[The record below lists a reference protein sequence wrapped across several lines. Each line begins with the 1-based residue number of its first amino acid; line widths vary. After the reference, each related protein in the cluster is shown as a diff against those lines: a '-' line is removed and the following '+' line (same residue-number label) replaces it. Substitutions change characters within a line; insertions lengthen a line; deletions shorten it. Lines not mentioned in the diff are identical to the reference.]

1 MDNRRNS
8 FGPKSKIYL
17 DLCVYSR
24 PFDDQSHSRIALET
38 NAFIYLLDRIE
49 NTQYAVINSEMLKYE
64 NSRDPD
70 PVRKERVSSY
80 LGLAKEFVKI
90 DEEAINRA
98 IYLRGLNFDDLDALH
113 LALADGGGAAFFL
126 TCDDSIVRKAENH
139 EEKLKTKVMNILK
152 FVAEEAI

>member
-1 MDNRRNS
+1 MAIRRNS
-8 FGPKSKIYL
+8 FGHTVKIYL

-24 PFDDQSHSRIALET
+24 PFDDQSHNRIALET

-49 NTQYAVINSEMLKYE
+49 NTQYTVINSEMLKYE

-80 LGLAKEFVKI
+80 LDLAKEFVKI

-113 LALADGGGAAFFL
+113 LALAEGGGAAFFL
-126 TCDDSIVRKAENH
+126 TCDDSIVRNAENH
-139 EEKLKTKVMNILK
+139 EETLKIKVMNILK